1 MASLRLVAA
10 SLLASLAQC
19 AAASPL
25 YRWTSAIAEASA
37 RFGIPEDWIKRVMRA
52 ESDGQTVLHGLP
64 ITSRAGAMGLM
75 QLMPATW
82 AEMKK
87 RHRLGSDP
95 YDPHDNILAGTAYL
109 RTMYDRFG
117 YPDLFGA
124 YNAGPRRF
132 SEYLAGRRRIPR
144 ETADY
149 VAKLNRYE
157 RHQMRRRLR
166 LARGAN
172 LVAVHRDSDADP
184 STGADT
190 LGTSLFAVRNR
201 QTQ

>member
-1 MASLRLVAA
+1 
-10 SLLASLAQC
+10 
-19 AAASPL
+19 
-25 YRWTSAIAEASA
+25 
-37 RFGIPEDWIKRVMRA
+37 
-52 ESDGQTVLHGLP
+52 
-64 ITSRAGAMGLM
+64 
-75 QLMPATW
+75 
-82 AEMKK
+82 
-87 RHRLGSDP
+87 
-95 YDPHDNILAGTAYL
+95 
-109 RTMYDRFG
+109 MYDRFG

>member
-1 MASLRLVAA
+1 LVAA

-37 RFGIPEDWIKRVMRA
+37 RFGIPEDWIKRVMRG

-132 SEYLAGRRRIPR
+132 SEYLVGRRRIPR